1 VVLLLLDS
9 ACNMPSFLEFFKF
22 QLHIAGDGAKRDGK
36 PSDPNELQVIAAS
49 ITSNEQSP
57 INSQLVKL
65 RIEVEKL
72 LI

>member
-1 VVLLLLDS
+1 MVDMPLFELCARQNRGAPFHYNVQALQTS
-9 ACNMPSFLEFFKF
+9 TTACRM
-22 QLHIAGDGAKRDGK
+22 
-36 PSDPNELQVIAAS
+36 QVIAAS
-49 ITSNEQSP
+49 ITTNEQSA